1 MPRNPLHT
9 MTDHYGSRPTAG
21 FRLLAIAAA
30 AASVAFAAPAV
41 LHAQD
46 ATAPAAAAA
55 PGQNGNALAGNVD
68 DFWHYAK
75 IARYDVANLKAKA
88 ILEGGADPAAVLSAF
103 EATVAKRPGD
113 DLSAGMVRFQATPEL
128 AENAKALQK
137 VLTDGRYTRRTD
149 QKFITTNIERL
160 ITNQIGYENGLAN
173 LRNSGEMA
181 VPLLL
186 DYLRAPDKA
195 QYHDAVRRA
204 IKDLGKVALNPLV
217 AATEMQDV
225 DTLQLVVTLLGE
237 LGYNDAVP
245 YVQRVQANAQSSTL
259 KEAAGQTLARLGGAG
274 SPDASFLDLAERFYA
289 GKSAISPDIRNPT
302 AFIWYWQEATGLTR
316 KEVPPTVFG
325 EIMAMRASEYAL
337 QLGQGGTETTD
348 KAMSLWLAANY
359 KRQVELAGAADPTRQ
374 ENQPNAHY
382 YGVTSGPKYL
392 GNALQRTLRDG
403 DSPVAY
409 EILRSEQEIV
419 GNKTL
424 NVGGEG
430 QALVQAMGYT
440 DRKVR
445 FEAAFALAA
454 ARPTEAFSGSDS
466 VVPLLGE
473 ALSQTG
479 KPTVVVLAGNTD
491 RANAIAE
498 PLKAANYEVVT
509 TTTASE
515 AGKQA
520 MTLPAVDIVVFE
532 GNLPAGEIEGI
543 IQQLATSPKLKG
555 SARLALVNTTQ
566 SPFEERK
573 QMDPLLSTSTVTGG
587 EELKAAVDAARSKG
601 GALAMDPAIATDYSL
616 RAAAML
622 KQIGTTGGV
631 YDLAV
636 VKPTLLKSLND
647 PRPEVVTATAGVM
660 TQFDDADGQQGLLA
674 RASTTDLSP
683 ELRITLYKALA
694 ANAKQFGN
702 KLGDAVS
709 SLEKTVT
716 DEADLN
722 VRNAAAEARGALN
735 LPAEQAKT
743 IILKQVQR

>member
-1 MPRNPLHT
+1 MPRNPSHHFIGQ
-9 MTDHYGSRPTAG
+9 MTDLYGS
-21 FRLLAIAAA
+21 RLLAIATA
-30 AASVAFAAPAV
+30 AASVAFV
-41 LHAQD
+41 
-46 ATAPAAAAA
+46 APAAHAQEIAPAAQA
-55 PGQNGNALAGNVD
+55 SVGATPLAGDID
-68 DFWHYAK
+68 DFWHYAR

-88 ILEGGADPAAVLSAF
+88 IVDSGADPAAVLSGF
-103 EATVAKRPGD
+103 EASVAKRPGD

-128 AENAKALQK
+128 AENAKAIQK
-137 VLTDGRYTRRTD
+137 ILIEGRYTRRTD
-149 QKFITTNIERL
+149 SKFITANIERL
-160 ITNQIGYENGLAN
+160 ITNQIGYENGLTN

-186 DYLRAPDKA
+186 DYLRSPEKA

-225 DTLQLVVTLLGE
+225 DTLSLVVNLLGE

-245 YVQRVQANAQSSTL
+245 YVQRVQQAAQSSTL
-259 KEAAGQTLARLGGAG
+259 KDAAGQTLARLGGSG
-274 SPDASFLDLAERFYA
+274 SADASFLELAEKFYA
-289 GKSAISPDIRNPT
+289 NKSAISPDIRNPT
-302 AFIWYWQEATGLTR
+302 AFVWYWAEATGLTR
-316 KEVPPTVFG
+316 KEVPPSVFG

-337 QLGQGGTETTD
+337 QLSQGNGGSAETAD

-359 KRQVELAGAADPTRQ
+359 KRQVELNGAADPTRM
-374 ENQPNAHY
+374 ENQPAAHY

-392 GNALQRTLRDG
+392 GNALRRTLEDG
-403 DSPVAY
+403 DSAVAY

-424 NVGGEG
+424 NIGGEG
-430 QALVQAMGYT
+430 QALVQALGYS

-445 FEAAFALAA
+445 FESAFALAA
-454 ARPTEAFSGSDS
+454 AKPSEAFSGSDS

-479 KPTVVVLAGNTD
+479 KPTALVLAGGTD

-515 AGKQA
+515 AGKQS
-520 MTLPAVDIVVFE
+520 MSLPAVDVVVFD
-532 GNLPAGEIEGI
+532 GTLPANEIEAI
-543 IQQLATSPKLKG
+543 LTQLATSPKLKG
-555 SARLALVNTTQ
+555 SARLALVQTTQ

-573 QMDPLLSTSTVTGG
+573 QRDPLLSTTTVTGG
-587 EELKAAVDAARSKG
+587 DELKAAVDAARTKG
-601 GALAMDPAIATDYSL
+601 GALPIDPAVATDYSL
-616 RAAAML
+616 RAATML

-631 YDLAV
+631 YDLKV
-636 VKPTLLKSLND
+636 VKPTLLKSLSD
-647 PRPEVVTATAGVM
+647 PRPEVVTAVAQVM
-660 TQFDDADGQQGLLA
+660 TQLDDADGQQALLG
-674 RASTTDLSP
+674 RAAATDVSP

-702 KLGDAVS
+702 ELGDAVAG
-709 SLEKTVT
+709 LEKTVT
-716 DEADLN
+716 DEPDLN
-722 VRNAAAEARGALN
+722 IRAAAAEARGALN
-735 LPAEQAKT
+735 LPSEQAKS
-743 IILKQVQR
+743 IIVKQISR